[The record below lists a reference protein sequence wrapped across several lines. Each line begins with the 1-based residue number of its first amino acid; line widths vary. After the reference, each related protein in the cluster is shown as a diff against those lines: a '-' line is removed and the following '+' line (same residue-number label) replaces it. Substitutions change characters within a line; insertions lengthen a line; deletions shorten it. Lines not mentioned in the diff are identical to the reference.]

1 MTDQTLIAKNPTATK
16 PGAAKPVAA
25 QRRRRDVFAKHRL
38 SFVTW
43 LYLYASL
50 LIIAAVVLL
59 PLLTTA
65 LGGFKTLGDLRVNP
79 FGLPAQWVWSNY
91 LDILG
96 STRYWQMLAN
106 SLIIAVLTVV
116 LTLAVAAM
124 AAFTF
129 AHVKFFGSGFL
140 LNYFLIGLMFPVAT
154 AILPLFIRIRDLGLL
169 DTYWGVVLPQV
180 AFGLGMSIMLFRKFF
195 QNVPHELFDAA
206 LVDGCGYIRY
216 FWHITLPLSRPI
228 LATVGIVA
236 FVNSWNS
243 YLLPLILLNTEGKY
257 PWPLGIMVYQGE
269 YSTDW
274 QLVLA
279 FITLTILPTIIVFFA
294 AQKHIVAGLTAGAV
308 KG

>member
-1 MTDQTLIAKNPTATK
+1 MTEAVTDRAPASSVPAI
-16 PGAAKPVAA
+16 
-25 QRRRRDVFAKHRL
+25 RRHHASVFEESRIG
-38 SFVTW
+38 FVTR

-50 LIIAAVVLL
+50 FLVAAVVLL

-65 LGGFKTLGDLRVNP
+65 LGGFKTLGDLRIHP
-79 FGLPAQWVWSNY
+79 FGLPTEWQWANY
-91 LDILG
+91 TDILT
-96 STRYWQMLAN
+96 STRYWQMLGN
-106 SLIIAVLTVV
+106 SFLIATLTVG
-116 LTLAVAAM
+116 LTLVVAAM

-129 AHVKFFGSGFL
+129 AHVKFFGAGFL

-180 AFGLGMSIMLFRKFF
+180 AFGLGMSILLFRRFF
-195 QNVPHELFDAA
+195 LNVPKELFDAA
-206 LVDGCGYIRY
+206 FVDGCGYLGY

-228 LATVGIVA
+228 LATVGIIA
-236 FVNSWNS
+236 FVGSWNS

-269 YSTDW
+269 YSTNW
-274 QLVLA
+274 QLILA

-294 AQKHIVAGLTAGAV
+294 AQKHIVAGLTMGAV

>member
-1 MTDQTLIAKNPTATK
+1 MSTRTLTPSTL
-16 PGAAKPVAA
+16 P
-25 QRRRRDVFAKHRL
+25 Q
-38 SFVTW
+38 
-43 LYLYASL
+43 YL
-50 LIIAAVVLL
+50 VLL
-59 PLLTTA
+59 AVAGLVLVPLAAAA
-65 LGGFKTLGDLRVNP
+65 LGGFKTLGELRVNP
-79 FGLPAQWVWSNY
+79 LGLPASWDGGVYWE
-91 LDILG
+91 IL
-96 STRYWQMLAN
+96 SSARLWRMLLN
-106 SLIIAVLTVV
+106 SVIIAGLTVGLV
-116 LTLAVAAM
+116 LIVGSM
-124 AAFTF
+124 AAFIF
-129 AHVKFFGSGFL
+129 AHVVFFGSRML
-140 LNYFLIGLMFPVAT
+140 LNYLLLGLMFPAAT
-154 AILPLFIRIRDLGLL
+154 AMLPLFIRVRDLGLL

-243 YLLPLILLNTEGKY
+243 YLLPLILLNSEGNY